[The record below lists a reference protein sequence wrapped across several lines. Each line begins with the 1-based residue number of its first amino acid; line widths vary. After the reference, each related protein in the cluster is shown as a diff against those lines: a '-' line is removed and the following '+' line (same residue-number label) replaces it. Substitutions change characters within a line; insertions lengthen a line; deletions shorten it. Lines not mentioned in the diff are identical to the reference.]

1 MNKLLIP
8 FIVFIGISMSI
19 FAQEKS
25 HSEVKGDKYY
35 TNYTFD
41 KAIYSYTHT
50 KNLSTEGVRRLAAS
64 YYNMDQIAKSEA
76 VYSKL
81 LSSNGVLTPEDYFN
95 YSMVLKANGKYYESD
110 MWMKRFAELAPNDL
124 RTLDYQMFRTELK
137 NLLHDNGNYTITSLK
152 FNTSALDFGPSFY
165 QDKIVFSSTRE
176 GIKLISRRYNWTN
189 KPYWDIY
196 VSELDGIQLKKPTI
210 FDKSLN
216 GKLHDGPVSFAK
228 NGTMIAFT
236 RNHYNDTS
244 KDNVV
249 ELQIYFSSL
258 VNGKWSEPVPFPLNN
273 EGYSV
278 GHPCLSADGNTMYF
292 ASDMPGGFGK
302 ADIYRITR
310 DANGTWGKAENL
322 GSKVNTEG
330 DELYPY
336 YKEDSHIL
344 FFSSNGRYG
353 LGGLDIFIYAVNSSG
368 AGLAYNAG
376 APLNTQYDDFAVIA
390 DDKVEHGY
398 FTSNRRDGKG
408 GDDLYSVTFNGVPKV
423 LLPEPDVA
431 FVVYSPKNIPTERKI
446 RETFPIRNF
455 IYFDK
460 EPNKISDRYVLLKKS
475 QVKDFK
481 EAQLEVFAP
490 VDVELR
496 SKRQMVA
503 YYNVLNILGDRM
515 NKNPSST
522 ILLVGSSG
530 TTPEDGQLMAE
541 SVKTYLVDIFGIDPN
556 RISIDGRIMPKVPFE
571 KPGGTDDLELLRAG
585 DRRVTIESTSPEM
598 LMEFQ
603 SGPNAPLKPI
613 EITTIEEAPLDSYVS
628 FTVDGA
634 NEALDYWSLEIK
646 DNAGR
651 VQNFG
656 RFYKENTLISGKAI
670 LGDRQEGN
678 YQVTMIG
685 ITKKGNTLVKDTTVH
700 MNLWT
705 PSLGKEG
712 LRFSIIF
719 EFDDSRAIQ
728 IYEKYLSE
736 IVVPKIPMNAKVII
750 HGHTDITGPE
760 AYNQKLSEER
770 SAEVKSILKN
780 SLEKLGRTDVTFEV
794 YSFGENLDFAPFRNK
809 YPEDRAY
816 NRTVIIDIIPAE

>member
-25 HSEVKGDKYY
+25 RSEVKGDKYY

-64 YYNMDQIAKSEA
+64 YYNIDLIAKSEA
-76 VYSKL
+76 TYSKL
-81 LSSNGVLTPEDYFN
+81 LSSNGGLTPEDYFN

-110 MWMKRFAELAPNDL
+110 MWMKHFAEQKPYDL
-124 RTLDYQMFRTELK
+124 RTLDYQMYRTELK

-152 FNTSALDFGPSFY
+152 VNTKALDFGPSYF
-165 QDKIVFSSTRE
+165 QDKVVFSSTRE
-176 GIKLISRRYNWTN
+176 GIKLISRRYNWTG
-189 KPYWDIY
+189 KPFWDMY
-196 VSELDGIQLKKPTI
+196 VSEKDGVQLKKPKV
-210 FDKSLN
+210 FDKGLN
-216 GKLHDGPVSFAK
+216 GKLHDGPASFAK

-236 RNHYNDTS
+236 RNHYKDKS

-249 ELQIYFSSL
+249 ELQIYFSNL
-258 VNGKWSEPVPFPLNN
+258 LNGKWSEPVAFPLNN
-273 EGYSV
+273 ESYSV

-302 ADIYRITR
+302 ADLYRITR
-310 DANGTWGKAENL
+310 NDNGSWGQAVNL
-322 GSKVNTEG
+322 GNKINTEG
-330 DELYPY
+330 DEMYPY
-336 YKEDSHIL
+336 YKEEARIL

-353 LGGLDIFIYAVNSSG
+353 LGGLDIFIYALNYSG
-368 AGLAYNAG
+368 FGLVYNAG

-390 DDKVEHGY
+390 DDKVVNGY

-423 LLPEPDVA
+423 LLPEPEVA
-431 FVVYSPKNIPTERKI
+431 FSVYAPKNIPTERRF

-455 IYFDK
+455 IFFDND
-460 EPNKISDRYVLLKKS
+460 PAKISDRYVMLKKT

-481 EAQLEVFAP
+481 EDQLEVFAP
-490 VDVELR
+490 VNVEGR
-496 SKRQMVA
+496 SKRQMIA
-503 YYNVLNILGDRM
+503 YYNVMNILGDRM
-515 NKNPSST
+515 GKNPSSNV
-522 ILLVGSSG
+522 LLVGSSG

-541 SVKTYLVDIFGIDPN
+541 AVETYLVDIFGIDPG
-556 RISIDGRIMPKVPFE
+556 RISIDGRVMPKVPFE
-571 KPGGTDDLELLRAG
+571 QPGGTRDLELLREG
-585 DRRVTIESTSPEM
+585 DRRVTIESASPEM

-603 SGPNAPLKPI
+603 SGPNAPLKPV
-613 EITTIEEAPLDSYVS
+613 EIISIEEAPLDSYAS

-646 DNAGR
+646 DDAGK

-656 RFYKENTLISGKAI
+656 RFYEENTLISGKDI
-670 LGDRQEGN
+670 LGDKEEGN

-685 ITKKGNTLVKDTTVH
+685 KTKKGTTIVKDTTVH
-700 MNLWT
+700 MTLWKS
-705 PSLGKEG
+705 SLGKEG
-712 LRFSIIF
+712 MRFSIIF

-736 IVVPKIPMNAKVII
+736 VVTPKIPMNAKVII
-750 HGHTDITGPE
+750 HGHTDITGSDVN
-760 AYNQKLSEER
+760 NQRLSEAR
-770 SAEVKSILKN
+770 SAMVKSILKK
-780 SLEKLGRTDVTFEV
+780 SLENRGRTDVSFEV
-794 YSFGENLDFAPFRNK
+794 YSFGEKLNFAPFRNK
-809 YPEDRAY
+809 YPEERAY
-816 NRTVIIDIIPAE
+816 NRIVIIDIIPQD